1 MAAVTIA
8 TALQDRIRE
17 VKLAIFDVDGV
28 LTDGGLHYG
37 PDGEELKV
45 FNALDGHG
53 LKMLMESGVELAIIS
68 GRSSKALARR
78 AKDLRITQLFMG
90 ADSKLQIFET
100 LLANMSL
107 SPAQAAGLGDDVIDL
122 PFLTRCGFAACVPS
136 APAYVREH
144 AHYITSAQGGHGA
157 VREFCDLIMKSQ
169 GTWDAAFKKYLD

>member
-90 ADSKLQIFET
+90 VDSKLQIFEA

-107 SPAQAAGLGDDVIDL
+107 SASQTAGLGDDVIDL

-157 VREFCDLIMKSQ
+157 VREFCDLIMMSQ
-169 GTWDAAFKKYLD
+169 GTWDAAFKKYLE